1 MRYTLA
7 SLADAIG
14 CSSVVPADDAN
25 ANLTA
30 TGTTWDSRTVAPGD
44 VYLALPGER
53 VDGHRFINPAFEA
66 GAVAAVVSK
75 QPTEEQLEAAAACRG
90 AIMVVPD
97 VAAALTRLAKD
108 WRGRL
113 NGVVIALTGSSG
125 KTTTKNL
132 VRDVLAAHGSTVTTK
147 GNQNNELGVP
157 ATLLRAEADTRH
169 VVVEMGMRG
178 LRQLEELCAF
188 VRPDMALVTNVGTS
202 HMELL
207 GSRENIAR
215 AKAESLAA
223 LRRGGTALMNAS
235 DEYVQALRAFGGTA
249 RDGIEE
255 VFFDG
260 SGVDPASYPPDIRP
274 VVFAS
279 QVKLDET
286 GCPAFTLNTPA
297 GSAPCCLQMGGTHN
311 VHNAAAAAAVG
322 WKMGMSPAAIAAAL
336 EAAQPVAGRQRVLR
350 TSEGI
355 IVVDDAYNANPDSMR
370 ASLGMFAAM
379 AVTGRRFA
387 VLGDMGEL
395 GAFSGEGHALVGRLV
410 ASLPIDHLYCIGS
423 LSAGMALAAK
433 QAGMSEESVTD
444 TLDALGALDALKR
457 QLQSGDA
464 VLVKASHSMALERIV
479 EGLAD

>member
-14 CSSVVPADDAN
+14 CSPLAPAVGEDLA
-25 ANLTA
+25 A
-30 TGTTWDSRTVAPGD
+30 TGITWDSRAVSPGD

-53 VDGHRFINPAFEA
+53 VDGHLFIKQAFEA
-66 GAVAAVVSK
+66 GAVAAVASK
-75 QPTEEQLEAAAACRG
+75 QPAEEQLEAAAACGG

-97 VAAALTRLAKD
+97 VAAALVRLAGD
-108 WRGRL
+108 WRRKL
-113 NGVVIALTGSSG
+113 VGVVIALTGSSG

-132 VRDVLAAHGSTVTTK
+132 VRDVLAARGSTIATR

-157 ATLLRAEADTRH
+157 ATLLRAEADTCH

-188 VRPDMALVTNVGTS
+188 VQPDMALVTNVGTS

-215 AKAESLAA
+215 AKAEPLAA
-223 LRRGGTALMNAS
+223 LRHGGTAFMNAS
-235 DEYVQALRAFGGTA
+235 DEYVHELRAFGDTA

-260 SGVDPASYPPDIRP
+260 SGADPASYPADIRP
-274 VVFAS
+274 AVFAS
-279 QVKLDET
+279 QVELDEA

-297 GSAPCCLQMGGTHN
+297 GSAPCRLQMGGMHN
-311 VHNAAAAAAVG
+311 VHNATAAAAVG
-322 WKMGMSPAAIAAAL
+322 WKMGMSPAVVAAAL
-336 EAAQPVAGRQRVLR
+336 EAAQPTAGRQRVLR
-350 TSEGI
+350 TRAGI
-355 IVVDDAYNANPDSMR
+355 TVVDDAYNANPDSMR
-370 ASLGMFAAM
+370 ASLDAFAAM
-379 AVTGRRFA
+379 AVPGRRFA

-395 GAFSGEGHALVGRLV
+395 GAFSEEGHALVGRLA
-410 ASLPIDHLYCIGS
+410 ASLPIDHLYCIGP
-423 LSAGMALAAK
+423 LSAGMALAAE
-433 QAGMSEESVTD
+433 QAGMPEGSVTH
-444 TLDALGALDALKR
+444 ALDARDAVDALER

-464 VLVKASHSMALERIV
+464 VLVKASHAMALERIV